1 MYIQSACPNNF
12 SQRNNS
18 RKILYVHGNRI
29 SSLFFRILAPGWETA
44 VTFIELNLW
53 KRPNALLSQIQAEHQ
68 PRIFSESF
76 SLIPT
81 EYLGLLSIL
90 QQLAGAT
97 HPLTRGWLG
106 YFSLKA
112 CDLIES
118 LGPVPWDTV
127 VNPLWDKI
135 VAAIDRS
142 WHDARHQIQ
151 TLRIPEAPPRF
162 RPVRNLH

>member
-1 MYIQSACPNNF
+1 MACPNNLKA
-12 SQRNNS
+12 SEKKA
-18 RKILYVHGNRI
+18 RKILYVQCSRI
-29 SSLFFRILAPGWETA
+29 CSLFFRVLALVWDTA
-44 VTFIELNLW
+44 VSFIELNL
-53 KRPNALLSQIQAEHQ
+53 RVCPNAVLSQIQAEYH
-68 PRIFSESF
+68 PGIFSEF
-76 SLIPT
+76 FFLIPT
-81 EYLGLLSIL
+81 EYLGLQSIL

-106 YFSLKA
+106 YFSLKD
-112 CDLIES
+112 CNLIES